1 MYASIGAKS
10 KVAMTSDLDFHRRV
24 LVVLYRKYLDAD
36 RAWRLAQGEALSWFP
51 LEARPAG
58 SLMGNPG
65 SHLRRL
71 YERRDRALSQFMVVY
86 GEIDQARRRAV
97 RQVHILALPPS

>member
-1 MYASIGAKS
+1 
-10 KVAMTSDLDFHRRV
+10 VTRDLNFRRLV

-36 RAWRLAQGEALSWFP
+36 RAWRLAQSEALSWFP
-51 LEARPAG
+51 LDARPGG

-86 GEIDQARRRAV
+86 GEIEQARRRAA
-97 RQVHILALPPS
+97 RQVHILALPLR

>member
-1 MYASIGAKS
+1 
-10 KVAMTSDLDFHRRV
+10 MTSDLNFHRRV
-24 LVVLYRKYLDAD
+24 LVVLYRKYQDAD
-36 RAWRLAQGEALSWFP
+36 RAWRLAQSEALSWFP
-51 LEARPAG
+51 LDTRPAG

-86 GEIDQARRRAV
+86 GEIDQARRRAA
-97 RQVHILALPPS
+97 RQVHILALPPR

>member
-1 MYASIGAKS
+1 
-10 KVAMTSDLDFHRRV
+10 MTSDLNFHRRV

-36 RAWRLAQGEALSWFP
+36 RAWRLAQTEALSWFP
-51 LEARPAG
+51 LDTRPEG

-86 GEIDQARRRAV
+86 GEIDQARRREL
-97 RQVHILALPPS
+97 RHVHILALPSR

>member
-1 MYASIGAKS
+1 
-10 KVAMTSDLDFHRRV
+10 MTPDLNFHRRV

-36 RAWRLAQGEALSWFP
+36 RAWRLAQTEALSWFP
-51 LEARPAG
+51 LDTRPAG

-86 GEIDQARRRAV
+86 GEIDQAPRRAV
-97 RQVHILALPPS
+97 RQVHILALPLR

>member
-1 MYASIGAKS
+1 
-10 KVAMTSDLDFHRRV
+10 MTPDLNFRRRV
-24 LVVLYRKYLDAD
+24 LVALYRKYLDAD
-36 RAWRLAQGEALSWFP
+36 RTWRLAQNEALSWFP
-51 LEARPAG
+51 LDARPAG

-86 GEIDQARRRAV
+86 GEMQRARRREAQ
-97 RQVHILALPPS
+97 QVHILALPPR